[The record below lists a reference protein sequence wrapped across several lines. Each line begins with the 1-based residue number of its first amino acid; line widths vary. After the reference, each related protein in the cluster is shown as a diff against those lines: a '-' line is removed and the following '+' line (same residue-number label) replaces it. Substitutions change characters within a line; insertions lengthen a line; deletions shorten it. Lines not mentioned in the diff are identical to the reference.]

1 MWLNVIEENPIWF
14 FDATG
19 SIHRTINRQQKPFFY
34 SIVCHDTKKK
44 KILPIAEFLTTS
56 NNQYTISRYLSEI
69 KLRLNVSQ
77 KKNVCPQIIVT
88 DMSWALINSIMQ
100 VFNHCSVLEYLN
112 CCYDCILKNIQFEK
126 IVYYTCSTHFIKN
139 IIRKAKGNLK
149 GNKTKHFLRIL
160 ISLSF

>member
-1 MWLNVIEENPIWF
+1 MQYEEKNFHDKCLVKTLW
-14 FDATG
+14 
-19 SIHRTINRQQKPFFY
+19 
-34 SIVCHDTKKK
+34 CHGNKRKEQTNELVQNG
-44 KILPIAEFLTTS
+44 ITNTRNTNMIEFLTTS

-139 IIRKAKGNLK
+139 IIRKAKVNLK